1 MKSPEKILKQA
12 VERIT
17 SAINKENLPPQKAVT
32 KIAEEMNLNSNL
44 IKRASEV
51 INVALTYNHFKN
63 NPDSKDADFPI
74 VDAAKIAA
82 ELYGPELPHKKVAV
96 FSGVDI
102 DEEVPDFNK
111 FSTRAN
117 IKAAYVQLKKESLA
131 PTENVKSLRGRW
143 DDLSTSRLDFEQEL
157 LNAKVAQHD
166 AQDKMYGSLMSLVN
180 QFKKDASYRT
190 SFEEF
195 ESQAYA
201 LHRERAIPYLDFIH
215 KTAELKE
222 KRGVHDPKYR
232 LFDECPEVLTF
243 NKFLKAA
250 SAWNSTS
257 AAVHEKKAQMEEFL
271 QGVESLRKQLG
282 DNLNATEAPVEKKAE
297 QIEEEEAKFVDPVME
312 RVKLKTSF
320 AEAWEKTSS
329 VLDGT
334 IGGFLGGLTSEAKNN
349 IANISRSPSP
359 ALPSFTPK
367 DNLERKL
374 MLQELIVTDPILS
387 GHDPKKVIDAY
398 QQFIRIAPEL
408 SKEKEI
414 VRAELRARTSSQ
426 AMGVFDAKQLIDTN
440 TDFMKQKLIQE
451 GTINPQAKPVDPTK

>member
-1 MKSPEKILKQA
+1 MKAPEKVLKQA

-17 SAINKENLPPQKAVT
+17 SAINKENLPPQKAVA

-63 NPDSKDADFPI
+63 NPDSKEADFPI

-82 ELYGPELPHKKVAV
+82 ELYGPELPTKKASA

-102 DEEVPDFNK
+102 DEEIPDFNK

-117 IKAAYVQLKKESLA
+117 IKAAYVQLKKESQA

-143 DDLSTSRLDFEQEL
+143 DDLSTGRQDFEQEL
-157 LNAKVAQHD
+157 FNAKVAQHD
-166 AQDKMYGSLMSLVN
+166 AQDKMYNNLMTLVH
-180 QFKKDASYRT
+180 QFQKDASYRT

-201 LHRERAIPYLDFIH
+201 LHRERALPYLDFIH

-222 KRGVHDPKYR
+222 KRGVHDAKYR
-232 LFDECPEVLTF
+232 LFDECPEVLAF

-250 SAWNSTS
+250 SAWNSAS
-257 AAVHEKKAQMEEFL
+257 AAVNEKKAQMEEFL
-271 QGVESLRKQLG
+271 QGVDSLRKQLG
-282 DNLNATEAPVEKKAE
+282 ENLNEPEIVVEKKAE
-297 QIEEEEAKFVDPVME
+297 QVAEDEPRFIDPVVE
-312 RVKLKTSF
+312 RAKLKNSF
-320 AEAWEKTSS
+320 AEAWEKSAGM
-329 VLDGT
+329 LDGP
-334 IGGFLGGLTSEAKNN
+334 IGGFFGGVA
-349 IANISRSPSP
+349 ANTQKAISDRARSASP
-359 ALPSFTPK
+359 ALPSVSPK

-387 GHDPKKVIDAY
+387 GQDPKHVIDAY

-426 AMGVFDAKQLIDTN
+426 ALSTFDAKQLIDTN
-440 TDFMKQKLIQE
+440 TDFMKQKLLQE
-451 GTINPQAKPVDPTK
+451 GTINPQAKSVDSTK